1 MSDVKENFIE
11 LSNKESE
18 KELYN
23 VSIKLSNFKNEED
36 SELLQGQFN
45 ISISI
50 RDEYLDN
57 CEINKEMI
65 KFRFLI
71 EDSNCNILIN
81 NEELDVNV
89 FTLSNCGKIKYT
101 KKDYKKFS
109 NLMGIIDKVLYIS
122 KIKKI
127 NIKYDIDEIKNENEL
142 ISYEYGYKEQANRM
156 LMIGILDKNYTPQ
169 SLMMIGYNDARD
181 SHIIFNDLPE
191 TIRNCP
197 EYLEGYRRGLEEE
210 QTKSK
215 HR

>member
-1 MSDVKENFIE
+1 MKQNKTIYSEHMRSDKVAK
-11 LSNKESE
+11 
-18 KELYN
+18 
-23 VSIKLSNFKNEED
+23 
-36 SELLQGQFN
+36 N
-45 ISISI
+45 ISN
-50 RDEYLDN
+50 YLTSN
-57 CEINKEMI
+57 MIAEENQKEKRKQNLKKYGTSPEKME
-65 KFRFLI
+65 KGKNDRLAG
-71 EDSNCNILIN
+71 
-81 NEELDVNV
+81 
-89 FTLSNCGKIKYT
+89 LSLEGN
-101 KKDYKKFS
+101 
-109 NLMGIIDKVLYIS
+109 
-122 KIKKI
+122 
-127 NIKYDIDEIKNENEL
+127 KYDIDEIKNENEL

>member
-1 MSDVKENFIE
+1 MKQ
-11 LSNKESE
+11 NKTIYSE
-18 KELYN
+18 HMRLDK
-23 VSIKLSNFKNEED
+23 VAK
-36 SELLQGQFN
+36 N
-45 ISISI
+45 ISN
-50 RDEYLDN
+50 YLASN
-57 CEINKEMI
+57 MIAEENQKEKRKQNLKKYGTRPEKMEQG
-65 KFRFLI
+65 KNDRLAG
-71 EDSNCNILIN
+71 
-81 NEELDVNV
+81 
-89 FTLSNCGKIKYT
+89 LSLEGN
-101 KKDYKKFS
+101 
-109 NLMGIIDKVLYIS
+109 
-122 KIKKI
+122 
-127 NIKYDIDEIKNENEL
+127 KYDIDEIKNENEL